1 MQSQWPCLEV
11 PHLEAVWDTLMN
23 ASLGSVGLL
32 KSQLLQLASLQMKR
46 KGEKFEAKDM
56 QRAIK
61 PPKQRRMIEAETLGG
76 EQDLIGA
83 CYGDA
88 DFGSEEVMNEL
99 FARLKGTGR
108 G

>member
-1 MQSQWPCLEV
+1 
-11 PHLEAVWDTLMN
+11 MN

-32 KSQLLQLASLQMKR
+32 KSQLLQLASLQMR
-46 KGEKFEAKDM
+46 QKGEKFDVKDL

-61 PPKQRRMIEAETLGG
+61 PPKQLRMIEAETLAG

-88 DFGSEEVMNEL
+88 DFGSEEVMKEL
-99 FARLKGTGR
+99 FAKLKGTFR